1 MKLPF
6 RYTRSQLEI
15 FRFAFCLL
23 SPVAV
28 MYYIGVDTDKKLNV
42 PGFWPDPETLNK
54 IPKEP
59 YEIKAELARMKK
71 ERLEKRLKL
80 EKKIAEEYGIDIE
93 AEKAK
98 IKEEMALEKSK
109 LLGEIKA
116 LTGKNDGEGKNE
128 EPELEAKN

>member
-1 MKLPF
+1 MKIPF
-6 RYTRSQLEI
+6 RYTRSQLEV

-23 SPVAV
+23 SPVAI
-28 MYYIGVDTDKKLNV
+28 MYWIGIDTDKKLNV

-71 ERLEKRLKL
+71 ERLEKRLRL

-93 AEKAK
+93 AEKARVF
-98 IKEEMALEKSK
+98 E
-109 LLGEIKA
+109 LLQNA
-116 LTGKNDGEGKNE
+116 SFLCLNVYACLLYTSRCV
-128 EPELEAKN
+128 

>member
-1 MKLPF
+1 
-6 RYTRSQLEI
+6 
-15 FRFAFCLL
+15 
-23 SPVAV
+23 
-28 MYYIGVDTDKKLNV
+28 
-42 PGFWPDPETLNK
+42 
-54 IPKEP
+54 
-59 YEIKAELARMKK
+59 MKK

>member
-98 IKEEMALEKSK
+98 IKEDMALEKSK

>member
-1 MKLPF
+1 MKIPF
-6 RYTRSQLEI
+6 RYTRSQLEV

-28 MYYIGVDTDKKLNV
+28 MYWIGIDTDKKLNV

-71 ERLEKRLKL
+71 ERLEKRIRL

-93 AEKAK
+93 AEKAR
-98 IKEEMALEKSK
+98 IREQV
-109 LLGEIKA
+109 
-116 LTGKNDGEGKNE
+116 KNE
-128 EPELEAKN
+128 RLQK

>member
-6 RYTRSQLEI
+6 KYTRAQLEI
-15 FRFAFCLL
+15 FRFSFCLL
-23 SPVAV
+23 APVAV
-28 MYYIGVDTDKKLNV
+28 MYYIGTDTDKKLNV

-71 ERLEKRLKL
+71 ERLEKRLRL
-80 EKKIAEEYGIDIE
+80 EKKLQEELGIDIE

-98 IKEEMALEKSK
+98 IREELKLDNKSVQK
-109 LLGEIKA
+109 
-116 LTGKNDGEGKNE
+116 
-128 EPELEAKN
+128 

>member
-71 ERLEKRLKL
+71 ERLEKRIKL

>member
-1 MKLPF
+1 
-6 RYTRSQLEI
+6 
-15 FRFAFCLL
+15 
-23 SPVAV
+23 
-28 MYYIGVDTDKKLNV
+28 MYYIGTDTDKKLNV

-71 ERLEKRLKL
+71 ERLEKRLRL

-98 IKEEMALEKSK
+98 IKEELGMNGSK
-109 LLGEIKA
+109 QWRWTIFMRWEHCA
-116 LTGKNDGEGKNE
+116 LTFKQIIGRANYSQST
-128 EPELEAKN
+128 